1 MSGASDPSFQLT
13 ATSQGCSSLLA
24 RELDGM
30 EDGLSALERGDS
42 VPFQDPS
49 PGAQDTPLTEEMDVP
64 VCLDDDRF
72 DILDGEL
79 RLKIGE
85 GRLFQEAFFVF
96 VTAQAELP
104 GEPPHAELIALTALD
119 LDWLSQE
126 DETWETLIDRGEHN
140 LGIEVRARPTSEIV
154 IEGPQSTNLP
164 GRSEINITPETRPAG
179 PDVHKDAWSFSMQA
193 TETSAPGLIS
203 AKTLSLG
210 GTDRS
215 NEIEITVSAKGVLE
229 PETPKP

>member
-1 MSGASDPSFQLT
+1 
-13 ATSQGCSSLLA
+13 
-24 RELDGM
+24 M

-42 VPFQDPS
+42 VPFQDPA

-79 RLKIGE
+79 RLKIGK
-85 GRLFQEAFFVF
+85 GVSFKRRSLSLSPLRQSCRVSRR
-96 VTAQAELP
+96 TR
-104 GEPPHAELIALTALD
+104 ELIALTALD

-179 PDVHKDAWSFSMQA
+179 RVCTRMLGL
-193 TETSAPGLIS
+193 SACKRQRPARPASS
-203 AKTLSLG
+203 AQ
-210 GTDRS
+210 RHC
-215 NEIEITVSAKGVLE
+215 
-229 PETPKP
+229 P